1 MWIAIGV
8 YILLFVVF
16 MIAVF
21 TDAPEGYEDENGF
34 HYGERETSNPPK
46 NGEVNV
52 KGERGKN
59 EAA

>member
-16 MIAVF
+16 MVAVF

-34 HYGERETSNPPK
+34 HYGSPK
-46 NGEVNV
+46 VRSSKDEIN
-52 KGERGKN
+52 KN

>member
-34 HYGERETSNPPK
+34 HYGERETSN
-46 NGEVNV
+46 V

>member
-34 HYGERETSNPPK
+34 HCGSKVRSSKDEGS
-46 NGEVNV
+46 
-52 KGERGKN
+52 KN